1 MFHSRMRWPTLF
13 RTLVATLTICFLS
26 IALEGCNRPQ
36 DRIVGKWKMQ
46 NDATVW
52 EFSKNGAVTNGN
64 ISGKYSFGDRGRMK
78 IQTAA
83 ATFVYEVEF
92 NDDGMA
98 WKDPNGSRMEL
109 KRVP

>member
-1 MFHSRMRWPTLF
+1 MRWRTFF
-13 RTLVATLTICFLS
+13 RSFLAALTVSLLTF
-26 IALEGCNRPQ
+26 ALGGCGRPQ

-52 EFSKNGAVTNGN
+52 EFSKNGAATNGN

-92 NDDGMA
+92 SDNGMA